1 VGSLRVQIFKF
12 FVPVVVSSGDERGTC
27 LVDSFLSFVDRGFFM
42 LKSDGVECVC
52 FDYLLLSLG

>member
-1 VGSLRVQIFKF
+1 MRVQIFKF
-12 FVPVVVSSGDERGTC
+12 FVPVVVSSGDERSTS

-42 LKSDGVECVC
+42 LKSDGVKCVC